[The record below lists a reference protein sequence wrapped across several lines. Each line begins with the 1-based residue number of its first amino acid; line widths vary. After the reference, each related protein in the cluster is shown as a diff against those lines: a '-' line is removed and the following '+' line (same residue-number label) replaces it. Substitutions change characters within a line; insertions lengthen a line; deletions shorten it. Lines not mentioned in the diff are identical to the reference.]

1 MSLNEAQRRQ
11 LLELAKASIEH
22 GLKTGKP
29 LKINLADYL
38 AEFQAHRAS
47 FVTLH
52 LYHKLRGCMG
62 VVEAIRSL
70 AEDIAQNA
78 FAAAFQDT
86 RFPPLA
92 AHELKDLEIHLSLL
106 TPAEPMSFTSEQDLL
121 GQLRPGLDGLI
132 LQEGHQRG
140 TFLPSVWETLPTP
153 KQFLSHLKQKAGLP
167 PDYWSDSIRIY
178 RYRTECISDL
188 QRFYSV

>member
-38 AEFQAHRAS
+38 AEFQAYRAS

-52 LYHKLRGCMG
+52 LNHKLRGCMG

-132 LQEGHQRG
+132 LQEGHQLG
-140 TFLPSVWETLPTP
+140 TFLPSVWETLTTP
-153 KQFLSHLKQKAGLP
+153 KLFLSHLKQKAGLP